1 MGEIQIGSIVANK
14 RREKG
19 VTQEELAN
27 HIGVSKPAVSKWE
40 SGQSYPDILLLPVLA
55 AYFDISIDEL
65 VGYEPQLTKQEIRK
79 LFHRLKD
86 KFMKEPFAL
95 VYAECEEYLKKY
107 FSCWEL
113 QYQIAVL
120 LINHYSLAGTPEEV
134 NKILERTLELFI
146 RVEKGTPDVDMAKMS
161 IHMQAVCYLS
171 LQKPEEAI
179 ELLERFSIPM
189 ARTESLIVKA
199 YQMKGDKEK
208 AMEYLQGFAY
218 LNLLNL
224 ISSSTD
230 FFTLYADNPEKT
242 DLFYGIFSGVCKL
255 FEVEELHPAVLI
267 NFYLLA
273 ARSYTAQGNKEKALD
288 ILELFTQYVLKL
300 EKKEFTL
307 HGNRIFDVVDTYLR
321 TMDLDTDTLRG
332 LEAIWT
338 DIKSRVLNDPAYQDL
353 EAEERFI
360 KLKQKL
366 RGK

>member
-1 MGEIQIGSIVANK
+1 MGDIKIGTIIANK

-65 VGYEPQLTKQEIRK
+65 IGYEPQMTKQDIRK
-79 LFHRLKD
+79 LFHRLKE
-86 KFMKEPFAL
+86 KFTREPFAL

-113 QYQIAVL
+113 QYQIAL
-120 LINHYSLAGTPEEV
+120 LLVNHCTLAGTPEEIT
-134 NKILERTLELFI
+134 KILERALELFL
-146 RVEKGTPDVDMAKMS
+146 RVENGTSDVDMAKTA

-179 ELLERFSIPM
+179 ELLERFSVPVLS
-189 ARTESLIVKA
+189 TESLIVKA

-208 AMEYLQGFAY
+208 AMEYLQGYTY

-224 ISSSTD
+224 INSSTD
-230 FFTLYADNPEKT
+230 FFTLYVDNPEKT
-242 DLFYGIFSGVCKL
+242 DLFFEIFSGVCSL
-255 FEVEELHPAVLI
+255 FEVEDLHPAMLI
-267 NFYLLA
+267 NLYLIA
-273 ARSYTAQGNKEKALD
+273 ARSYTAQGNKDKALD
-288 ILELFTQYVLKL
+288 ILELFTQCVLRL
-300 EKKEFTL
+300 EKTEFAL
-307 HGNRIFDVVDTYLR
+307 HGNRIFDVVDCYLKA
-321 TMDLDTDTLRG
+321 MEIDTETPRG
-332 LEAIWT
+332 QQAIWT
-338 DIKSRVLNDPAYQDL
+338 DIKLRVLNDPAYQDL
-353 EAEERFI
+353 ESEERFR

-366 RGK
+366 STS

>member
-1 MGEIQIGSIVANK
+1 MGEIKIGSIIANK

-19 VTQEELAN
+19 MTQEDLAN

-40 SGQSYPDILLLPVLA
+40 SGQSYPDILLLPILA

-65 VGYEPQLTKQEIRK
+65 VGYEPQLPKQEVRK
-79 LFHRLKD
+79 LFHRLKE
-86 KFMKEPFAL
+86 KFMKEPFSQ
-95 VYAECEEYLKKY
+95 VYTECEEYIKKY

-113 QYQIAVL
+113 QYQMAL
-120 LINHYSLAGTPEEV
+120 LLLNHCSLAGTPEEIT
-134 NKILERTLELFI
+134 KIVERALELLI
-146 RVEKGTPDVDMAKMS
+146 RVEKGTPDVDLAKMA
-161 IHMQAVCYLS
+161 IHMQAVCFLS

-179 ELLERFSIPM
+179 ELLEKFSVPM
-189 ARTESLIVKA
+189 ASTESLIVRA

-242 DLFYGIFSGVCKL
+242 DLFYGIFSGICKL
-255 FEVEELHPAVLI
+255 FEVDELHPAVLI

-273 ARSYTAQGNKEKALD
+273 ARSYTSQGNKEKALD

-300 EKKEFTL
+300 EKTEFTL
-307 HGNRIFDVVDTYLR
+307 HGNRIFDVVDRYLK
-321 TMDLDTDTLRG
+321 MVDLDTEAPRG

-338 DIKSRVLNDPAYQDL
+338 DLKSRVLNDPAYQEL
-353 EAEERFI
+353 ESEERFR
-360 KLKQKL
+360 KMKQKL
-366 RGK
+366 K